1 MFNGRRLATAARE
14 VAGNRIVICCH
25 GFGGS
30 KDGPSGGLF
39 VDLAASL
46 AEAGVSSLRFDQYG
60 SGTSEGRF
68 EDSSF
73 ADWVATTRAIAD
85 HYLQQDYR
93 VAAWSQ
99 YGWRRC
105 DRRRRGR

>member
-1 MFNGRRLATAARE
+1 MSLSRAHQPRPARTVARERRVLMFNGHRLATAARE

-60 SGTSEGRF
+60 SASEGRF

-73 ADWVATTRAIAD
+73 ADWVATTRGIAD
-85 HYLQQDYR
+85 H
-93 VAAWSQ
+93 
-99 YGWRRC
+99 
-105 DRRRRGR
+105 